1 MNSKERCKVML
12 KDALAKMLLSVGKVG
27 VKLDI
32 NTNSPIIHYQ
42 PRVPDSINALKKE
55 QTNKKPYR

>member
-1 MNSKERCKVML
+1 ML